1 MPNCALSLSLSLSLP
16 LAHTLSLSLSLMHAF
31 FHTQPFDSRWAE
43 SQRSSKAGEQV
54 PAVEH
59 LGSSLC
65 LQLRSL
71 SSFPPLFLSLCRGH
85 THTHT
90 LGFNLKCTCSTMITF
105 SNCLSFNYLQLS
117 VFNPDFF
124 FLTSNEMEADLAR
137 TTSWWTHILR
147 KLKTIAGWQGQQGKC
162 SKKKKYEDGWKR
174 GMEWGLFVK
183 CLLVIHCVYM
193 CVSLPHILT
202 ATYSV
207 YSLSHPDYIFHF
219 YLQTCDCDCFYLNH
233 KTRSFAS
240 FPDPA
245 GSKVCPWHLQVM
257 DGMGTNN
264 QHCNNQLLLHWASHP
279 AVWTP
284 GH

>member
-1 MPNCALSLSLSLSLP
+1 MHSFTHNPSTLGEQNHSVQAKLVSRCQRLSIWVHHSVSSFDLSLL
-16 LAHTLSLSLSLMHAF
+16 
-31 FHTQPFDSRWAE
+31 FHPCFSPFVAD
-43 SQRSSKAGEQV
+43 
-54 PAVEH
+54 
-59 LGSSLC
+59 
-65 LQLRSL
+65 
-71 SSFPPLFLSLCRGH
+71 

>member
-1 MPNCALSLSLSLSLP
+1 MTEKGRVPQCLSSCVLKEAGLVGEHELLWCLYLSPPPSFSLQVSLFFSAYWLWCPIVRSLSLSLSLP

-43 SQRSSKAGEQV
+43 SRRSSKAGEQV

-147 KLKTIAGWQGQQGKC
+147 KLKTIAGWQGQ
-162 SKKKKYEDGWKR
+162 
-174 GMEWGLFVK
+174 
-183 CLLVIHCVYM
+183 
-193 CVSLPHILT
+193 
-202 ATYSV
+202 
-207 YSLSHPDYIFHF
+207 
-219 YLQTCDCDCFYLNH
+219 
-233 KTRSFAS
+233 
-240 FPDPA
+240 
-245 GSKVCPWHLQVM
+245 
-257 DGMGTNN
+257 
-264 QHCNNQLLLHWASHP
+264 
-279 AVWTP
+279 
-284 GH
+284 